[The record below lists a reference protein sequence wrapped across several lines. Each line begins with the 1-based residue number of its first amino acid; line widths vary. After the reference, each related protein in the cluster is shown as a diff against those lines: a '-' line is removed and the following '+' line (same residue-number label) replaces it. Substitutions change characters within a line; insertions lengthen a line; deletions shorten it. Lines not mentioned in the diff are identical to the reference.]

1 MARKEECSGGKQ
13 TARVMWSA
21 ARNGHAA
28 PWATLA
34 LHKMCCITLMGNEG
48 EE

>member
-1 MARKEECSGGKQ
+1 MTGKEQCSGGKQ
-13 TARVMWSA
+13 TVRVMLSA
-21 ARNGHAA
+21 ARNGHGT

>member
-1 MARKEECSGGKQ
+1 MQ
-13 TARVMWSA
+13 SA
-21 ARNGHAA
+21 ARNVLGA

-34 LHKMCCITLMGNEG
+34 LGKMCCITLMGNEG